1 MFERP
6 RWFPG
11 IALVLSFVSLHALH
25 AQDEESNANLL
36 LFVPPPVEGVISLGA
51 YDSSGKLVRVL
62 KKAAEIDSFKAAS
75 DGLVID
81 WDRNDS
87 QGKPVPAGKYFA
99 RGVLIGD
106 VKIEGV
112 AFHLNDWV
120 DSSADPR
127 IRKVLSAALL
137 DAQRTVV
144 LADAS
149 QPEAMV
155 LRSNGDRTN
164 TVSLS
169 FHPNTIKAAGRN
181 LLLFDKVQVMLVDP
195 ASGAEVSRQSLF
207 DVRDADSS
215 GDRFVVLSGN
225 QIKYQNQSNV
235 TPQDLKPPAE
245 DLIRCAV
252 LKSSIV
258 VATKGVHLWKLDG
271 QEFKPVDV
279 TEAGELLDMGAGA
292 SDSVWL
298 LIKTSSATLLKQI
311 DPSGKTLREIELPSD
326 LQTVTRLGASRDD
339 DALLLISEDGPTQRV
354 IGIRFQA
361 TDQGKSI
368 WEKWFERTLTPFKF
382 FDLKEGKVVA
392 ADAKTDSPPV
402 FVKPANNPIENSRQ
416 APFQLS
422 IVADET
428 GAWVANVDGLPLFQV
443 CETKNIKQTQCI
455 SDGANG
461 LRVYTSD
468 GTVVEEYH
476 LPSLENLFRFDAG
489 SFD

>member
-1 MFERP
+1 MFDRP

-11 IALVLSFVSLHALH
+11 IALLLSFVSMQALK
-25 AQDEESNANLL
+25 AQDEEASANQL

-51 YDSSGKLVRVL
+51 YDSKGKLVRIL

-87 QGKPVPAGKYFA
+87 QGKPVPNGKYFA
-99 RGVLIGD
+99 RGVLVGD

-127 IRKVLSAALL
+127 IRKVLSATLL

-144 LADAS
+144 LADAT
-149 QPEAMV
+149 QPEVVV
-155 LRSNGDRTN
+155 LESNGNRSGTF
-164 TVSLS
+164 SLP
-169 FHPNTIKAAGRN
+169 FNPTTIKAAGPD
-181 LLLFDKVQVMLVDP
+181 LLLFDNAQVMLID
-195 ASGAEVSRQSLF
+195 ATSGNQVWRQTFS

-215 GDRFVVLSGN
+215 GDRTVVLSGN
-225 QIKYQNQSNV
+225 QVKYQNQLSAA
-235 TPQDLKPPAE
+235 PQDLKPPAE
-245 DLIRCAV
+245 DLFRCAV
-252 LKSSIV
+252 VGSSIV
-258 VATKGVHLWKLDG
+258 VASKEANIWQLNG
-271 QEFKPVDV
+271 QEFIAVDAGE
-279 TEAGELLDMGAGA
+279 TGELLDMGAG
-292 SDSVWL
+292 SFESVWL
-298 LIKTSSATLLKQI
+298 LVKTSSATLLKQV
-311 DPSGKTLREIELPSD
+311 DSSGKTRREIELPPD
-326 LQTVTRLGASRDD
+326 LQTVTRLGASRSE
-339 DALLLISEDGPTQRV
+339 DALLLMSHDGTTQRV
-354 IGIRFQA
+354 IGVRFQA
-361 TDQGKSI
+361 ADQGKSI

-382 FDLKEGKVVA
+382 FDVKEGKVVA

-402 FVKPANNPIENSRQ
+402 SVKPANNPMENTRQ
-416 APFQLS
+416 ALFQLS

-428 GAWVANVDGLPLFQV
+428 GVWVANVDGLPLLQV
-443 CETKNIKQTQCI
+443 CETKNIMQTRCI

-476 LPSLENLFRFDAG
+476 LTSLENLFRFDAG